1 MLAFFAFFFIQSQ
14 SLKESAAYWPRLI
27 CVVGAVL
34 SAANAALSGM
44 KWAREMDAAAVFPLS
59 AAQIINSLIL
69 LGVAVVWLFCIPRV
83 GYLVSST
90 LATGA
95 LVLVFE
101 PVKDR
106 KHIIRDVVIT
116 LIFSV
121 LIYAL
126 FALLGVHFP
135 SGLLI

>member
-44 KWAREMDAAAVFPLS
+44 KWAREKDAATVFPLS
-59 AAQIINSLIL
+59 AAQIKNSLIL